1 MDHGYP
7 APPGFGPSR
16 ARPATRI
23 VCSISATSILL
34 CHEDKNSLGALVAS
48 LSIPWGYNN
57 PDQDSGYHLVWPRDM
72 CQSATALLAAG
83 EMDLPLRGLMF
94 LAASQSSDGGF
105 HQNFYIN
112 GIPYW
117 DGVQL
122 DEISYPIILAYRLS
136 QANALQNY
144 NPKRLVLAA
153 AGAVIAKGPMTQEE
167 RWEENEGYSPST
179 LASNIAGLVCAAD
192 LAEHSWSDAAT
203 AQFLREYADFLESH
217 LETWCVTTAGGLVP
231 GVNQYYIR
239 ILPTQVKSD
248 PNTRNPSLPEDP
260 NTATL
265 YLKNIQG
272 GAFPARDVVDGG
284 FLELVRLGV
293 RSAGDPIIQNTIRVI
308 DAVLKDDLPNG
319 PCYRRYNHDGYGQGD
334 QGQPFGSQGVGRPG
348 LCSRENAPTTKSPP
362 DATLSLTFV
371 IWRRL
376 PASAA

>member
-1 MDHGYP
+1 MTSQPNPAMVVVTEALSYPFDNPLP
-7 APPGFGPSR
+7 APPGQLQTYINDWIAGV
-16 ARPATRI
+16 PATRFRP
-23 VCSISATSILL
+23 VPGTTTGDQDRLFNLSHSILL
-34 CHEDKNSLGALVAS
+34 CHEDKSSLGALVAS

-105 HQNFYIN
+105 HQNFFIN
-112 GIPYW
+112 GVPYW

-122 DEISYPIILAYRLS
+122 DEISYPIILAYRLN

-144 NPKRLVLAA
+144 NPRRLVLAA

-179 LASNIAGLVCAAD
+179 LASNIAGLVCAAE

-231 GVNQYYIR
+231 GVDEYSVR

-272 GAFPARDVVDGG
+272 GAFP
-284 FLELVRLGV
+284 
-293 RSAGDPIIQNTIRVI
+293 
-308 DAVLKDDLPNG
+308 
-319 PCYRRYNHDGYGQGD
+319 
-334 QGQPFGSQGVGRPG
+334 PG
-348 LCSRENAPTTKSPP
+348 TSSMAAFSNS
-362 DATLSLTFV
+362 S
-371 IWRRL
+371 
-376 PASAA
+376 ASASDPPATRSSKTRSGSSTPS